1 MSWKKA
7 LLFSLLSGVIL
18 SAMVIQSANAQAPN
32 ATPPSTSPGSQPR
45 VEPCWQVAGVSKTA
59 MQQRRVLAQ
68 QTRQEVEAVCANSSL
83 TIPQKRHE
91 IQQIHQRERQ
101 EMEAIVTPAQQEA
114 MRSCQE
120 ERNNGRTGGG
130 HAGIAGG
137 PCGEMPSGQKPAP
150 QPEDETTP
158 NDTAKPN

>member
-1 MSWKKA
+1 
-7 LLFSLLSGVIL
+7 
-18 SAMVIQSANAQAPN
+18 
-32 ATPPSTSPGSQPR
+32 
-45 VEPCWQVAGVSKTA
+45 

-68 QTRQEVEAVCANSSL
+68 QTRQEGEAVCANSSL

-101 EMEAIVTPAQQEA
+101 EMEAIDTPAQQEA

-130 HAGIAGG
+130 HAGVAW
-137 PCGEMPSGQKPAP
+137 
-150 QPEDETTP
+150 
-158 NDTAKPN
+158 